1 MLLDAAAFAPSNPLD
16 LGRFKPDFVPLSFY
30 KIFGYPTGIGALL
43 ARREALEKLRRP
55 WFAGGTITVAS
66 VQGDKY
72 YLAEAP
78 AAFEDGTLDY
88 LNIPA
93 VEIGLK
99 HIQSIGYETIHERVR
114 TLTGWLLDNLSE
126 MKHSTRGAAGA
137 HLWTADHRSGA
148 AAR

>member
-1 MLLDAAAFAPSNPLD
+1 L
-16 LGRFKPDFVPLSFY
+16 V
-30 KIFGYPTGIGALL
+30 
-43 ARREALEKLRRP
+43 ARRDGLEKLHRP

-78 AAFEDGTLDY
+78 AAFEDGTPDY

-126 MKHSTRGAAGA
+126 MKHSTGVPLVRIYGPLSTVKRGDGQLLRQRRRIA
-137 HLWTADHRSGA
+137 
-148 AAR
+148 